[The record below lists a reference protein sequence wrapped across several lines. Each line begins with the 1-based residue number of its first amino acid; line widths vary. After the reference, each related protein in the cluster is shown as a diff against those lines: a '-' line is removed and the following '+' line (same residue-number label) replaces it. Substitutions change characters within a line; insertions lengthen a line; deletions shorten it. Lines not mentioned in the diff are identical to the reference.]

1 MLSFKAVSFG
11 LGQHSHINAILMNFK
26 RLCCENFFA
35 LTVNTDICENT
46 DILEIQWPIFL
57 AVFIYSH
64 ALFLTRKNKT
74 KQNKFKFNDHDQK
87 IC

>member
-1 MLSFKAVSFG
+1 MLAIDIEYLLCSFFSLYLTG
-11 LGQHSHINAILMNFK
+11 I
-26 RLCCENFFA
+26 A
-35 LTVNTDICENT
+35 LTAVYGHLLRLNLMVKHENTDICENT

-74 KQNKFKFNDHDQK
+74 K
-87 IC
+87 